1 MSAQPEPTARE
12 TRWVDPRA
20 LVTRANVRTVA
31 EPDPELVASIQ
42 ANGIIQPPVVY
53 ADGADLVL
61 IAGHRRT
68 AAAIAAGC
76 ERIEVVIGPRL
87 DEQARLAAQV
97 SENTNRAGLRAVEV
111 SDAVEQMALLGVP
124 AGQIA
129 KAAGLRKAQVEAARR
144 VAAANKV
151 VKDAIIEAPELT
163 LDQAAELTSWADDPD
178 AVADLLSAAEDG
190 EVSFAHT
197 QARLSDARER
207 ATQLAATV
215 EEWTA
220 KGYQVLNPDGRPIN
234 LPAGAAY
241 VNDLVDGQGTKV
253 GAGYYGVGEALA
265 ASPDRAVV
273 VSAYRT
279 DSVQEVCLNPKAN
292 GLSKAP
298 SPYASARPAVD
309 RDETGEGDRQ
319 QQAVEGGR
327 RRPAQLMWGRS
338 SGLAGSAR
346 HWSTRCTGTC

>member
-1 MSAQPEPTARE
+1 MSAQPELTARE

-68 AAAIAAGC
+68 AAAIAAGL

-129 KAAGLRKAQVEAARR
+129 KQRACARPR
-144 VAAANKV
+144 
-151 VKDAIIEAPELT
+151 
-163 LDQAAELTSWADDPD
+163 S
-178 AVADLLSAAEDG
+178 
-190 EVSFAHT
+190 
-197 QARLSDARER
+197 
-207 ATQLAATV
+207 
-215 EEWTA
+215 
-220 KGYQVLNPDGRPIN
+220 RP
-234 LPAGAAY
+234 PAG
-241 VNDLVDGQGTKV
+241 
-253 GAGYYGVGEALA
+253 
-265 ASPDRAVV
+265 SP
-273 VSAYRT
+273 
-279 DSVQEVCLNPKAN
+279 
-292 GLSKAP
+292 
-298 SPYASARPAVD
+298 RP
-309 RDETGEGDRQ
+309 
-319 QQAVEGGR
+319 
-327 RRPAQLMWGRS
+327 
-338 SGLAGSAR
+338 
-346 HWSTRCTGTC
+346 TR